1 MSLKIGELKVGQEI
15 VYTGEFVVMRD
26 QAQKRIRKM
35 LENGEKPSFDL
46 SGKIVFY
53 AGPAKT
59 PRGKKIGAIGP
70 TTSERMDVF
79 LEMLFKL
86 GAIATVGKGKRSRR
100 AIELHRKWRRVYF
113 ITPSGASAFL
123 ANRVVD
129 LQVLAFEDLGPE
141 AVYRIVVKD
150 FPLMVAID
158 TRGNHLFAYP
168 SP

>member
-1 MSLKIGELKVGQEI
+1 VGQDI
-15 VYTGEFVVMRD
+15 RYTGELIVMRD
-26 QAQKRIRKM
+26 HAQKIIQKM
-35 LENGEKPSFDL
+35 LKNGKKLPFDL
-46 SGKIVFY
+46 SEKIIFY

-59 PRGKKIGAIGP
+59 PHGKKTGAIGP

-86 GAIATVGKGKRSRR
+86 GVIATVGKGKRSRR
-100 AIELHRKWRRVYF
+100 AIELHRKWKRAYF

-141 AVYRIVVKD
+141 AVYRITVEN
-150 FPLMVAID
+150 FPLLVAID
-158 TRGNHLFAYP
+158 IRGNHLFAYP